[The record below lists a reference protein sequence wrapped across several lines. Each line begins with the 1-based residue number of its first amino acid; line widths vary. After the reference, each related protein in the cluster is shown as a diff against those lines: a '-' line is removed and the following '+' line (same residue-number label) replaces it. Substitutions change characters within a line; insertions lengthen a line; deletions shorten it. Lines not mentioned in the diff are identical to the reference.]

1 MRVLA
6 VGVQPVGVIAI
17 GANATGI
24 VAIGE
29 LATGVIAVGQ
39 LARGGLAIG
48 QLALGL
54 VSVGQLAVGVAWA
67 TGQLAI
73 AATSGAGIVFG
84 PLGRFYALPLL
95 GRRADPRFVPHPRGG
110 PAWFVVAAVVVLVLA
125 ALWWFAAGLW
135 LVDDL
140 TRPGGILV
148 DAPRPLR

>member
-1 MRVLA
+1 MFA

-24 VAIGE
+24 LAIGE
-29 LATGVIAVGQ
+29 LATGVVAIGQ
-39 LARGGLAIG
+39 LARGGVAIG
-48 QLALGL
+48 QLALGV
-54 VSVGQLAVGVAWA
+54 VSIGQLAVGVLWA
-67 TGQLAI
+67 TGQLGI

-95 GRRADPRFVPHPRGG
+95 GPRADPRFVRHPRAGA
-110 PAWFVVAAVVVLVLA
+110 PWLAVAAVVVLVVA